1 MDTLEI
7 NISESR
13 RDVVRKKR
21 AVKKRKSK
29 RERKKP
35 RKMCE
40 CERND
45 QRVSERDSGM

>member
-7 NISESR
+7 NIRKAGETLLGKKGSEE
-13 RDVVRKKR
+13 KEI
-21 AVKKRKSK
+21 KKRK
-29 RERKKP
+29 KKP